1 MEDCDFEDFD
11 FNINIAVAGMGLIG
25 GSYAM
30 ALKELN
36 PRCIVGIDKDKK
48 TLDKAL
54 DMGIIDRAYESGG
67 RFLKKIDLIII
78 ALYPKDTV
86 KFVKDNLQNLKRGV
100 IITDT
105 SSVKE
110 YVVSSIN
117 SFLPECME
125 FVPGHPMAGRES
137 RGIEFASADIFKKA
151 NYIITPSSRNTLKA
165 LNMID
170 NMARKIG
177 CSNVTYVN
185 PEEHDNVIAFTSQLP
200 HVAAVSLMNSYD
212 ENSINNM
219 ELFIG
224 GSFRDATRVAQINS
238 KLWSQLFIMNSDKLV
253 EEIEKFQKSIDELK
267 TAVIYK
273 DVNKIDDIFE
283 NAVHRRKNI
292 VKRQG

>member
-1 MEDCDFEDFD
+1 MEDCDFGDSG
-11 FNINIAVAGMGLIG
+11 FNVNIAVVGMGLIG

-30 ALKELN
+30 ALKALN

-48 TLDKAL
+48 TLNKAL

-100 IITDT
+100 LITDT

-117 SFLPECME
+117 LFLPEYME

-137 RGIEFASADIFKKA
+137 KGIEFASADIFKKA
-151 NYIITPSSRNTLKA
+151 NYIITPSSRNTPKG

-170 NMARKIG
+170 KMARKIG
-177 CSNVTYVN
+177 CSNVTYVS

-253 EEIEKFQKSIDELK
+253 DEIEKFQKSIDELK
-267 TAVIYK
+267 MAVIYK

-283 NAVHRRKNI
+283 NAVHRRKDI